1 MPSFTKK
8 EQIVILILVILVI
21 GVIGFNL
28 LMDRE
33 EDIVYEASTN
43 LDNSNLENEIE
54 TKEEDLQVDLAD
66 IVIHISGAVNNPG
79 IFTLEAESRVND
91 AVEIAGGLT
100 QEADINKVNLAKK
113 IVDEEK
119 IHIYKI
125 GEEEIINNESDQN
138 TQTHEGNPADDSSK
152 ININTADNASL
163 ESLPGIGKVKA
174 NNIIEYRAKTKFIKI
189 EDIMN
194 VDGIGE
200 KTFENIKNKL
210 TI

>member
-1 MPSFTKK
+1 
-8 EQIVILILVILVI
+8 
-21 GVIGFNL
+21 
-28 LMDRE
+28 
-33 EDIVYEASTN
+33 
-43 LDNSNLENEIE
+43 
-54 TKEEDLQVDLAD
+54 
-66 IVIHISGAVNNPG
+66 
-79 IFTLEAESRVND
+79 
-91 AVEIAGGLT
+91 
-100 QEADINKVNLAKK
+100 
-113 IVDEEK
+113 
-119 IHIYKI
+119 
-125 GEEEIINNESDQN
+125 
-138 TQTHEGNPADDSSK
+138 K